1 MSKNRFYLLIN
12 LLSAKMILKRTGWS
26 IIKEVFGK
34 RRVSCDFKN
43 KLEINDIGII
53 VEKSITDR
61 FRQFFQ

>member
-1 MSKNRFYLLIN
+1 MSKNRYYLLIN

-26 IIKEVFGK
+26 MIKEVFGK
-34 RRVSCDFKN
+34 RRVSSDFKN

-61 FRQFFQ
+61 FRQLF